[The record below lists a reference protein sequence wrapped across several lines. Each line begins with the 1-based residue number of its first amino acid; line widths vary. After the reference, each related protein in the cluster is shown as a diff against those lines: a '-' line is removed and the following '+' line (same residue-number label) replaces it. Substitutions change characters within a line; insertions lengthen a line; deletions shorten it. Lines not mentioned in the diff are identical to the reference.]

1 MKKYDNFKKALKNL
15 ELCENYAPPYDVVTM
30 TGLVNLFSIC
40 FEQSWKTM
48 KEILEKHG
56 YSQGKTGS
64 PKMII
69 KLAYSAHMIQDE
81 AGWLELLSDRN
92 EIAHSYNE
100 KIALSIIDKVKER
113 HLRLLQ
119 ELDDEIRKNWL

>member
-1 MKKYDNFKKALKNL
+1 MRKYNNFKKALKNL

-56 YSQGKTGS
+56 YSQRKTGS

-69 KLAYSAHMIQDE
+69 KLAYSANMIQDE
-81 AGWLELLSDRN
+81 AQWLELLDDRN
-92 EIAHSYNE
+92 EMAHPYNE
-100 KIALSIIDKVKER
+100 KIAFSIIEKVKER
-113 HLRLLQ
+113 YLKLFQDLDKEIQ
-119 ELDDEIRKNWL
+119 ENWI